1 MFFFLFLYDFVI
13 TLLPSPQL
21 CSVDVFPPC
30 ISTRPEHKKNQ
41 TNMGALSSPPMCWID
56 KTVNVPDCV
65 WINTFPLSPPVG
77 FCFLFLFFFFVLV
90 RHVCCVQ
97 APFHCTEAFNAE
109 SATRVMLLMF
119 ITLSIFCQVLWQTHS
134 GNALLIQSFSV
145 MKCVHENRPR
155 SALFFGF
162 FLYVWVRV
170 RVCSSVPPSLFVHY
184 ELSISASRRVWEEQI
199 DPQTPKE
206 RMCGLHQRLSKRGKT
221 KAAPGF

>member
-109 SATRVMLLMF
+109 SATCVMLLMF
-119 ITLSIFCQVLWQTHS
+119 ITLSIFVKSFDKHTQGMRCWFRVSLWWNVFTKTDRDPHCFL
-134 GNALLIQSFSV
+134 GFS
-145 MKCVHENRPR
+145 
-155 SALFFGF
+155 
-162 FLYVWVRV
+162 LYVWVRV
-170 RVCSSVPPSLFVHY
+170 RVCSSVPPSLFVQY

>member
-77 FCFLFLFFFFVLV
+77 FCFLFLFFFLFSYAMYAVFKRPFTVLRPSTLRVPHVSCYSCLLLSPFFVKSFDKHTQGMRCWFRVSLWWNV
-90 RHVCCVQ
+90 FTKTDRDPHCFLGFFCMCGCECECV
-97 APFHCTEAFNAE
+97 
-109 SATRVMLLMF
+109 
-119 ITLSIFCQVLWQTHS
+119 
-134 GNALLIQSFSV
+134 
-145 MKCVHENRPR
+145 PR
-155 SALFFGF
+155 SPPLC
-162 FLYVWVRV
+162 LSTM
-170 RVCSSVPPSLFVHY
+170 SS
-184 ELSISASRRVWEEQI
+184 LSPRLAE
-199 DPQTPKE
+199 
-206 RMCGLHQRLSKRGKT
+206 CGRNK
-221 KAAPGF
+221 